1 MQKSSRSEPQISA
14 LTFFIQELII
24 MKLKAL
30 RNIVLPDSREVKA
43 GDIFE
48 YKGDLKPLDGIVE
61 VMPVEKPKKAKKK
74 EEANAE

>member
-1 MQKSSRSEPQISA
+1 
-14 LTFFIQELII
+14 

-48 YKGDLKPLDGIVE
+48 YKGDLKPLSGIVE

>member
-1 MQKSSRSEPQISA
+1 
-14 LTFFIQELII
+14 

-48 YKGDLKPLDGIVE
+48 YKGDLKPLSGIVE
-61 VMPVEKPKKAKKK
+61 VLPVEKPKKAKKK
-74 EEANAE
+74 EEADVK